1 MGLSGFCKT
10 NHEDFKW
17 FVMVHIIF
25 FPVALA
31 AKKANSKLGYAL
43 ANTAIDQAK

>member
-1 MGLSGFCKT
+1 
-10 NHEDFKW
+10 
-17 FVMVHIIF
+17 MVHIIF

-43 ANTAIDQAK
+43 ANTAIDQAKWLEHATLRVCGHFILADI